1 MIYVILLIL
10 LVFGIY
16 FLKKKITKQWFED
29 FLMQF
34 MEKRVS
40 QYKMKNLENHA
51 ADETDM
57 VEFLENQKQKFLN
70 KEIGLLNIIVFTF
83 FKKLSGFSNE
93 DCQKIVGEFYE
104 KEIKKVIVQDL
115 RFKDFQKICENIH
128 FQLTDWEFILEK
140 PKVLYQASR
149 KNIIKREFIEKL
161 IIDVEY
167 SKTDFSDEFTTKSLN
182 RIQYNVI
189 NLLIELKNIK
199 QEI

>member
-1 MIYVILLIL
+1 MLYVILLIL

>member
-161 IIDVEY
+161 ITDVEY